1 MSAKLP
7 KSGDTHAS
15 APVFEERRRTPFGT
29 LHLRR
34 FRPDAAPGCF
44 EELAPIVALWQSRRR
59 GEALPRWQDFDIGDF
74 VGWHRNIALSE
85 ISGPDADPKFRICG
99 SGVSEL
105 LGGDL
110 TGRKISEAFPMA
122 RDDGVLDH
130 FAAIREEKLIGLLAS
145 NIPLP
150 GHEHRHFKAV
160 ELPLE
165 DDAGAVGRI
174 LHCLLMVDRGA

>member
-1 MSAKLP
+1 LSETLP
-7 KSGDTHAS
+7 KGRDPAA

-34 FRPDAAPGCF
+34 FRPDAPPSCF
-44 EELAPIVALWQSRRR
+44 EELAPVVDLWQSRRR

-74 VGWHRNIALSE
+74 VGWHRSIALSE
-85 ISGPDADPKFRICG
+85 ISSPDSDPKFRICG
-99 SGVSEL
+99 SGVVEL
-105 LGGDL
+105 LGSDL
-110 TGRKISEAFPMA
+110 TGRKLSEAFPMA
-122 RDDGVLDH
+122 RPDGVLAH
-130 FAAIREEKLIGLLAS
+130 FEAIVEQRLIGLLAS

-165 DDAGAVGRI
+165 DEAGAVGRI
-174 LHCLLMVDRGA
+174 LHCLLATARPA